1 MILDVL
7 HKTAVCGL
15 VGVTIYGLLL
25 IGRGT
30 LSMEKARRKHRLLQ
44 AENSDK
50 EVLTII
56 SGDAPITVVLQ
67 GVSDESVEK
76 SSINR

>member
-1 MILDVL
+1 
-7 HKTAVCGL
+7 
-15 VGVTIYGLLL
+15 
-25 IGRGT
+25 
-30 LSMEKARRKHRLLQ
+30 MEKARRKHRLLQ